1 MRIRVANPSNLE
13 RNRNF
18 RLSYKGEVRMS
29 NCQLDHSHEDVQKK
43 YESQKEF
50 LPEDMTPLFQ
60 LFFSKEHT
68 QTDYNEMFHLLKKYD
83 LSSDEEKE
91 NRNTQLRLLLKN

>member
-1 MRIRVANPSNLE
+1 
-13 RNRNF
+13 
-18 RLSYKGEVRMS
+18 MS

-50 LPEDMTPLFQ
+50 LPEGMIPLFQ
-60 LFFSKEHT
+60 QYFSKEHT
-68 QTDYNEMFHLLKKYD
+68 QKNLNEMFHLLKKYD

-91 NRNTQLRLLLKN
+91 NRNTQLRLLLKNE

>member
-1 MRIRVANPSNLE
+1 
-13 RNRNF
+13 
-18 RLSYKGEVRMS
+18 MS

-60 LFFSKEHT
+60 QYFSKEHT
-68 QTDYNEMFHLLKKYD
+68 QKK
-83 LSSDEEKE
+83 SK
-91 NRNTQLRLLLKN
+91 

>member
-1 MRIRVANPSNLE
+1 
-13 RNRNF
+13 
-18 RLSYKGEVRMS
+18 MS

-50 LPEDMTPLFQ
+50 LPEDMIPLLQ
-60 LFFSKEHT
+60 QYFSKEHT
-68 QTDYNEMFHLLKKYD
+68 QKNLNEMFHLLKKYD

-91 NRNTQLRLLLKN
+91 NRNTQLRLLLKNE

>member
-1 MRIRVANPSNLE
+1 
-13 RNRNF
+13 
-18 RLSYKGEVRMS
+18 MS

-60 LFFSKEHT
+60 QYFSKEHT
-68 QTDYNEMFHLLKKYD
+68 QKNLNEMFHLLKKYD

-91 NRNTQLRLLLKN
+91 NRNTQLRLLLKNGIESGSK